1 LKEHGISGSDA
12 VRLRKTIPIIVL
24 ILAMLFSVLART
36 SQADFWSPNFS
47 VYGNTTIYGVDTNA
61 TITIDLPL
69 GSKAN
74 NVTVA
79 FTLKI
84 FSSIEAPAGNV
95 VNSTQYLTEH
105 SQNLFDCY
113 LSSGFI
119 LDYDRAK
126 IIDTLWL
133 SWSKSGNETYE
144 KEYNELLRHSYDTVL
159 SQTADSYYGN
169 TVLPK
174 LSEGTHNLTV
184 WVRAEQNYLSWD
196 NPIWA
201 AFSDILTFNIDTTAP
216 KVSVLSP
223 RDSLYNISDVPL
235 NFTISEPFSKTTYSL
250 DGHENV
256 TIGGN
261 TTLTGLP
268 NGNHYVTIYATD
280 KAGNV
285 ASETISFSVE
295 VPFPA
300 VPVAAVSAATIAVV
314 SVALLVYFRKR
325 RH

>member
-1 LKEHGISGSDA
+1 MAGAYVPGVRKA
-12 VRLRKTIPIIVL
+12 VSATTL
-24 ILAMLFSVLART
+24 ILAILFSALART

-47 VYGNTTIYGVDTNA
+47 VYGNTTIYGTNTNV
-61 TITIDLPL
+61 TIAIDLPEN
-69 GSKAN
+69 KAN

-133 SWSKSGNETYE
+133 NWCKSGNETYE
-144 KEYNELLRHSYDTVL
+144 KEYNSLLLHNYDAVL
-159 SQTADSYYGN
+159 SKTADSYYGN
-169 TVLPK
+169 TVLPE
-174 LSEGTHNLTV
+174 LSGGTHNLTV

-201 AFSDILTFNIDTTAP
+201 AFSDTITFNIDTTAP

-223 RDSLYNISDVPL
+223 RDSLYNISDVQL
-235 NFTISEPFSKTTYSL
+235 NFIVSEPFSKTTYSL
-250 DGHENV
+250 DGKENV
-256 TIGGN
+256 TISGN
-261 TTLTGLP
+261 ITLTGLP
-268 NGNHYVTIYATD
+268 NGDHNLTVYATD
-280 KAGNV
+280 EFGNTGV
-285 ASETISFSVE
+285 SETVYFSVE
-295 VPFPA
+295 VPFPTA
-300 VPVAAVSAATIAVV
+300 LVVASIASVV
-314 SVALLVYFRKR
+314 IICAGVVLYFAKIKKTK
-325 RH
+325 

>member
-1 LKEHGISGSDA
+1 MTGAYVSGVRKA
-12 VRLRKTIPIIVL
+12 VSATAL
-24 ILAMLFSVLART
+24 ILAILFSVLART

-47 VYGNTTIYGVDTNA
+47 VYGNTTIYGTNTNV
-61 TITIDLPL
+61 TIAIDLPEN
-69 GSKAN
+69 KAN

-119 LDYDRAK
+119 LDYDRVR

-144 KEYNELLRHSYDTVL
+144 KEYNELLLHNYDAVL

-169 TVLPK
+169 TVLPE
-174 LSEGTHNLTV
+174 LSEGAHNLTV

-201 AFSDILTFNIDTTAP
+201 AFSDTLTFNIDTTAP

-223 RDSLYNISDVPL
+223 RDSLYNNISDVPL
-235 NFTISEPFSKTTYSL
+235 NFIVSEPFSKTTYSL
-250 DGHENV
+250 DGKENV
-256 TIGGN
+256 TISGN

-268 NGNHYVTIYATD
+268 NGDHNVTVYATD
-280 KAGNV
+280 EFGNTG
-285 ASETISFSVE
+285 ASEIIYFTIAKAPE
-295 VPFPA
+295 PFPA
-300 VPVAAVSAATIAVV
+300 VPVAAASAATIAVV
-314 SVALLVYFRKR
+314 GAVLLLYFKKRKR
-325 RH
+325 

>member
-1 LKEHGISGSDA
+1 VAE
-12 VRLRKTIPIIVL
+12 LRKTISITVL
-24 ILAMLFSVLART
+24 ILAILFSVLARI
-36 SQADFWSPNFS
+36 SQAAFWSPNFS
-47 VYGNTTIYGVDTNA
+47 VYGNTTVYGTNA
-61 TITIDLPL
+61 NVTIAIDLPEN
-69 GSKAN
+69 KAS

-126 IIDTLWL
+126 IIDALWL
-133 SWSKSGNETYE
+133 SWGKSGETYE
-144 KEYNELLRHSYDTVL
+144 KEYNELLLHSYDAVL

-169 TVLPK
+169 TVLPE
-174 LSEGTHNLTV
+174 LSGGTHNLTV

-201 AFSDILTFNIDTTAP
+201 AFSDTITFNIDTTAP

-235 NFTISEPFSKTTYSL
+235 NFIANEPFSKVTYSL
-250 DGHENV
+250 DGQENV
-256 TIGGN
+256 TISGN
-261 TTLTGLP
+261 ITLTGLL
-268 NGNHYVTIYATD
+268 NGNHNVTIYVTD

-295 VPFPA
+295 VLFPVVA
-300 VPVAAVSAATIAVV
+300 VAAASGVAVIGV
-314 SVALLVYFRKR
+314 GLLVYFKKRK
-325 RH
+325 H

>member
-1 LKEHGISGSDA
+1 MAGAYVSGVRKA
-12 VRLRKTIPIIVL
+12 VSATAL
-24 ILAMLFSVLART
+24 ILAILFSGLART

-47 VYGNTTIYGVDTNA
+47 VYGNTAIYGTNTNVTVA
-61 TITIDLPL
+61 IELPEN
-69 GSKAN
+69 KAN

-119 LDYDRAK
+119 LDYDRVR

-144 KEYNELLRHSYDTVL
+144 KEYNSLLLHSYDAVL
-159 SQTADSYYGN
+159 FQSVDSYYGN
-169 TVLPK
+169 TVLPE
-174 LSEGTHNLTV
+174 LSEGAHNLTV

-201 AFSDILTFNIDTTAP
+201 AFSDTLTFNIDSTAP

-235 NFTISEPFSKTTYSL
+235 NFIANELLSKVTYSL
-250 DGHENV
+250 DGQENV
-256 TIGGN
+256 TISGN

-268 NGNHYVTIYATD
+268 NGSHNLTVYATD
-280 KAGNV
+280 QYGNTGV
-285 ASETISFSVE
+285 SEAVYFSVE
-295 VPFPA
+295 VPFPV
-300 VPVAAVSAATIAVV
+300 VPVAAASVATIAVV
-314 SVALLVYFRKR
+314 GAVLLVYFRRRKR
-325 RH
+325 

>member
-1 LKEHGISGSDA
+1 
-12 VRLRKTIPIIVL
+12 
-24 ILAMLFSVLART
+24 
-36 SQADFWSPNFS
+36 
-47 VYGNTTIYGVDTNA
+47 VDTNA

-69 GSKAN
+69 GSKVN

-84 FSSIEAPAGNV
+84 FSSIETPAGNV

-144 KEYNELLRHSYDTVL
+144 KEYNELLLHSYDSIL

-174 LSEGTHNLTV
+174 LSEGAHNLTV

-201 AFSDILTFNIDTTAP
+201 AFSDTFYIDTTAP

-250 DGHENV
+250 DGQENV

-261 TTLTGLP
+261 TTLTGLT
-268 NGNHYVTIYATD
+268 NGNHYVAIYATD

-285 ASETISFSVE
+285 GSSETISFRVD
-295 VPFPA
+295 VPFPV
-300 VPVAAVSAATIAVV
+300 VPVAAVSAATIVVVGAV
-314 SVALLVYFRKR
+314 LLVYFRRRKR
-325 RH
+325 